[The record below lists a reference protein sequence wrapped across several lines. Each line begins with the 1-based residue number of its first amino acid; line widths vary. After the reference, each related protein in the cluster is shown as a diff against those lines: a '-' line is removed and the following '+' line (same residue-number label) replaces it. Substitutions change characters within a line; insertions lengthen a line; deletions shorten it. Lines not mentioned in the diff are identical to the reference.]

1 MSAKELAD
9 CALNGNATTGAADLR
24 RDGFASQMV
33 DGTGLG
39 DLVTRP
45 LRFTGKYLFVN
56 VALAREGELR
66 VEAQTESGTPLAGFG
81 LADFDSS
88 TVPRGANS
96 TRLGPLSWAGGR
108 SLASLAG
115 NLVRLRFE
123 LRGKNGHLYSFW
135 ISQSTCGESGG
146 YVAGGGRGYT
156 AATDTRGRCKTDD
169 HAEPAAEGLPAS
181 WVVILVT
188 VITLL
193 LVRSRSRPAL
203 DTHTRVVLVTGAA
216 AGLGRCVAR
225 RLAERGD
232 RVVAIDMD
240 AAALRQLESE
250 LAEDDGKRAARLI
263 PVVADV
269 ADPAA
274 VKRAVLQVQGSLG
287 QGQVIDA
294 IANFAGIIR
303 GGPLVEDDGELELV
317 MKVNVLGTHSITR
330 AFFPLLRRS
339 DVADA
344 PPPAPTIITVC
355 SEVSLAWMSAGF
367 NAPYSMSKFALEA

>member
-1 MSAKELAD
+1 MLGAYGVGIA
-9 CALNGNATTGAADLR
+9 ALEPAPTR
-24 RDGFASQMV
+24 R
-33 DGTGLG
+33 
-39 DLVTRP
+39 R
-45 LRFTGKYLFVN
+45 
-56 VALAREGELR
+56 
-66 VEAQTESGTPLAGFG
+66 
-81 LADFDSS
+81 
-88 TVPRGANS
+88 
-96 TRLGPLSWAGGR
+96 
-108 SLASLAG
+108 
-115 NLVRLRFE
+115 
-123 LRGKNGHLYSFW
+123 
-135 ISQSTCGESGG
+135 
-146 YVAGGGRGYT
+146 
-156 AATDTRGRCKTDD
+156 KTDD
-169 HAEPAAEGLPAS
+169 RAEPAAEGLPAS
-181 WVVILVT
+181 WVVLLVT
-188 VITLL
+188 AIALL
-193 LVRSRSRPAL
+193 LLRSRSRPAL
-203 DTHTRVVLVTGAA
+203 DAHTRVVLVTGAA

-232 RVVAIDMD
+232 RVVAIDID

-250 LAEDDGKRAARLI
+250 LADDCKSAARLI

-274 VKRAVLQVQGSLG
+274 VKRAVQQVQDSLG

-303 GGPLVEDDGELELV
+303 GGPLVEDDGGLELV

-339 DVADA
+339 DVAES

>member
-1 MSAKELAD
+1 M
-9 CALNGNATTGAADLR
+9 R
-24 RDGFASQMV
+24 
-33 DGTGLG
+33 
-39 DLVTRP
+39 
-45 LRFTGKYLFVN
+45 
-56 VALAREGELR
+56 
-66 VEAQTESGTPLAGFG
+66 
-81 LADFDSS
+81 
-88 TVPRGANS
+88 
-96 TRLGPLSWAGGR
+96 
-108 SLASLAG
+108 
-115 NLVRLRFE
+115 
-123 LRGKNGHLYSFW
+123 
-135 ISQSTCGESGG
+135 
-146 YVAGGGRGYT
+146 VAGGGRGYT

-169 HAEPAAEGLPAS
+169 YAEPAAEGLPAS

-193 LVRSRSRPAL
+193 LLRSRSRPAL

-250 LAEDDGKRAARLI
+250 FAEDAKSAARLI

-274 VKRAVLQVQGSLG
+274 VKRAVQQVQGSLG

-339 DVADA
+339 DVAD
-344 PPPAPTIITVC
+344 PAPTIITVC